1 MDLRKVKKLLG
12 LMEEHNLA
20 EIEIEAEGEKVR
32 LRKSLPERAGAPPLT
47 AVTIPAMPAAAV
59 TPVAP
64 VPTAPA
70 PVAGEEAVDSVDN
83 GTVEIVSPMVGTF
96 YRSGSPEAEPFI
108 SVGESVDD
116 ETVVCIIEAMK
127 VMNTI
132 KAEMTG
138 EVVAIL
144 VEDGEAVEYG
154 QPLFAI
160 KPSAS

>member
-1 MDLRKVKKLLG
+1 MDLRKVKKLLD

-20 EIEIEAEGEKVR
+20 EIEIECEGEKVR
-32 LRKSLPERAGAPPLT
+32 LRKSLPERTDAPPVAATMHIPIMPGAP
-47 AVTIPAMPAAAV
+47 AALP

-64 VPTAPA
+64 APA
-70 PVAGEEAVDSVDN
+70 TEERAAESADS

-96 YRSGSPEAEPFI
+96 YRSGAPDSESF
-108 SVGESVDD
+108 VGIGDSVDG

-132 KAEMTG
+132 KAEITG
-138 EVVAIL
+138 EIVAIL

-154 QPLFAI
+154 QPLFAV
-160 KPSAS
+160 KPAAS

>member
-32 LRKSLPERAGAPPLT
+32 LRKSLPERTGAPPVAAT
-47 AVTIPAMPAAAV
+47 VTIPAMPAVPPPPAV
-59 TPVAP
+59 PARVAD
-64 VPTAPA
+64 
-70 PVAGEEAVDSVDN
+70 EQAVDSADN
-83 GTVEIVSPMVGTF
+83 ATADIVSPMVGTF
-96 YRSGSPEAEPFI
+96 YRSGAPDAEPF
-108 SVGESVDD
+108 VGVGDSVDD

-138 EVVAIL
+138 EIVAIL

-154 QPLFAI
+154 QPLFAVR
-160 KPSAS
+160 PTAP